1 MLPGECGRD
10 LRTAHAAP
18 KPLPAV
24 REGLV
29 SICGCQSLKGASSLP
44 FAGPQTKPENKT
56 PLSWAGGA
64 ALSTDHT
71 HLEFP
76 CWDVVQTRRRPC
88 RLPRWQCPW
97 WWRGWAHALVPLQGL
112 AGVTPREG
120 RTLLGRECKRKRCLS
135 VLPRLAG
142 HRDMSGMCAQAS
154 WEGHSSLWRGWHWGE
169 SFSSRTPSGAHTQGS
184 WVSHCHLVS
193 WARSISST

>member
-10 LRTAHAAP
+10 LCTAHAAP

-120 RTLLGRECKRKRCLS
+120 RTLQEI
-135 VLPRLAG
+135 VPRLI
-142 HRDMSGMCAQAS
+142 RQQ
-154 WEGHSSLWRGWHWGE
+154 WRKDACCFLGIRLT
-169 SFSSRTPSGAHTQGS
+169 SRYDHVFVA
-184 WVSHCHLVS
+184 
-193 WARSISST
+193 